1 VRRGATRESIDLR
14 LLRVD
19 PGAARAV
26 AGVTAAGLLAT
37 GAAVA
42 QAALLSHV
50 LAGVFARHQA
60 LPGVAGALA
69 LLLAVAAARGLCL
82 LAAEVLGQ
90 RASGRVKR
98 RLRRGLVAGALA
110 AGPAAAGERRSGELA
125 ATLGEGVESL
135 DAYLGQALPQL
146 ALAVLAPALVLAV
159 LLWADPLSALAVL
172 VVAPFVPVLSA
183 LIGARTRD
191 LVDRRWAQLGRMSA
205 HFLDVLQGLP
215 TLKLFGQSR
224 AQVEGIERVSSRY
237 ARSSMDVLR
246 VAFQSSLVL
255 DLAATMGVALVAVEV
270 GTRLLARSLPFERAV
285 FLLLLTPELFMPLRQ
300 LALARHARLSGAAAA
315 RRILASSP
323 SASEGEGRGGGDRPA
338 ASERAPTP
346 PSPTGGGFSIR
357 FTDVTYTPP
366 GRERP
371 ALRDVS
377 LHLPVGRIT
386 ALVGPSGAGKST
398 VASLLLRF
406 ADPDSGLILAGD
418 RPLAGLDPAG
428 LRRLVAWAPQ
438 LPHLFHGTIAENI
451 RYGRPEAVP
460 EEVEAAARAACAHAF
475 IRALPAGYATPVG
488 EDGARLSGGQRRRIA
503 LARAFLLDRPLV
515 VLDEPTAHLDSRT
528 AAAVREAIA
537 AHCRGRTAMLI
548 THDPLLARLADEVV
562 ALEDGRVRAAEGIA

>member
-1 VRRGATRESIDLR
+1 VRRGGIRESIDLR

-19 PGAARAV
+19 TGAARAV
-26 AGVTAAGLLAT
+26 AGATAAGLLAT
-37 GAAVA
+37 AAAVA

-60 LPGVAGALA
+60 LAGMAGALA

-98 RLRRGLVAGALA
+98 RLRRRLVAGALA

-146 ALAVLAPALVLAV
+146 ALAVLAPAVVLAV

-224 AQVEGIERVSSRY
+224 AQVEGIERVSGRY

-255 DLAATMGVALVAVEV
+255 DLAATMGVALVALEV

-315 RRILASSP
+315 TRILASLSP
-323 SASEGEGRGGGDRPA
+323 SPLAGEEAEDRRGVGAVWRGAHSD
-338 ASERAPTP
+338 APR
-346 PSPTGGGFSIR
+346 SPEIR
-357 FTDVTYTPP
+357 FAHVTYTPP

-377 LHLPVGRIT
+377 LRLPAGRIT

-406 ADPDSGLILAGD
+406 ADPDSGVILAGD

-428 LRRLVAWAPQ
+428 LRRLVAWGPQ
-438 LPHLFHGTIAENI
+438 LPHLFHGTIADNI
-451 RYGRPEAVP
+451 RCGRPEAAP

-488 EDGARLSGGQRRRIA
+488 EDGTRLSGGQRRRVA

-515 VLDEPTAHLDSRT
+515 VLDEPTAHLDART
-528 AAAVREAIA
+528 AAAVRDAIA
-537 AHCRGRTAMLI
+537 AHCRGRSALLI